1 VGNKSSSLNVGV
13 PNLGQESKSSS
24 IGSVFLP
31 SLAAGHSGQ
40 APDGPLAAPCT
51 VQEYLMFLKPMQM
64 AKGECVLR
72 IVGYIDKLLP
82 NPYE

>member
-1 VGNKSSSLNVGV
+1 M
-13 PNLGQESKSSS
+13 PNLGQESENSS

-40 APDGPLAAPCT
+40 APDGPLAA
-51 VQEYLMFLKPMQM
+51 QEYLMFLKPMQM

-82 NPYE
+82 NRYE